1 MCIIIRQ
8 STYSYILWK
17 YYIDVILMK
26 KVNSTNFVPRKIFL
40 TKGVGVHKE
49 KLASFELALRDA
61 GIAALNLITVSS
73 ILPPE
78 CEFVDKETGV
88 KLLSPGQI
96 VPIVL
101 ARSESNKS
109 STLVSS
115 GVGVAVPR
123 DKEHYGYLSE
133 HHGFDMDDNQMEE
146 YVEDLAAEM
155 LATTYGI
162 KFDPDASWDEKRELW
177 SIDNRI
183 VKTRSVVQTGLVDVE
198 GRWTTTVAAA
208 VLVL

>member
-1 MCIIIRQ
+1 
-8 STYSYILWK
+8 
-17 YYIDVILMK
+17 MK
-26 KVNSTNFVPRKIFL
+26 IVNSKNFVPQKIFL
-40 TKGVGVHKE
+40 TKGIGTHKE

-61 GIAALNLITVSS
+61 GIASLNLITVSS
-73 ILPPE
+73 ILPPK
-78 CEFVDKETGV
+78 CEFVDKNEGV
-88 KLLSPGQI
+88 KALLPGQV

-101 ARSESNKS
+101 ARSESNTP

-123 DKEHYGYLSE
+123 NREDYGYLSE
-133 HHGFDMDDNQMEE
+133 HHCTEMDEDSMEE

-162 KFDPDASWDEKRELW
+162 RFDPDASWDEKRELW

-183 VKTRSVVQTGLVDVE
+183 VKTRSIVQTGKVNSE
-198 GRWTTTVAAA
+198 GYWTTTVAAA
-208 VLVL
+208 VLIL

>member
-1 MCIIIRQ
+1 MYKRQ
-8 STYSYILWK
+8 
-17 YYIDVILMK
+17 
-26 KVNSTNFVPRKIFL
+26 
-40 TKGVGVHKE
+40 
-49 KLASFELALRDA
+49 
-61 GIAALNLITVSS
+61 
-73 ILPPE
+73 
-78 CEFVDKETGV
+78 
-88 KLLSPGQI
+88 
-96 VPIVL
+96 
-101 ARSESNKS
+101 
-109 STLVSS
+109 
-115 GVGVAVPR
+115 VPR

>member
-1 MCIIIRQ
+1 M
-8 STYSYILWK
+8 
-17 YYIDVILMK
+17 
-26 KVNSTNFVPRKIFL
+26 NSDNFVPKKIFL
-40 TKGVGVHKE
+40 TKGVGFHKE
-49 KLASFELALRDA
+49 KLASFELALREA
-61 GIAALNLITVSS
+61 GIAPLNLITVSS
-73 ILPPE
+73 ILPPN
-78 CEFVDKETGV
+78 CKFIDKGEGV
-88 KLLSPGQI
+88 KLLKPGQV
-96 VPIVL
+96 VPVVL
-101 ARSESNKS
+101 AKSESNIS

-133 HHGFDMDDNQMEE
+133 HHCTGMDDIKMEE

-183 VKTRSVVQTGLVDVE
+183 VKTRSEVQTSIVSDEGL
-198 GRWTTTVAAA
+198 WTTTIAAA
-208 VLVL
+208 VLILQ

>member
-1 MCIIIRQ
+1 
-8 STYSYILWK
+8 
-17 YYIDVILMK
+17 MK

-133 HHGFDMDDNQMEE
+133 HHGFHMDDNQMEE